1 MVPNRAVKT
10 ERVDSRL
17 GLINQHSLKKR
28 PMYNGSTDNYQ
39 RLFTEHSKCMYC
51 GEIYLAGP
59 FE

>member
-1 MVPNRAVKT
+1 
-10 ERVDSRL
+10 
-17 GLINQHSLKKR
+17 
-28 PMYNGSTDNYQ
+28 MYNGSTDNKQ